1 MALQKS
7 LFSDLMPPAN
17 TVILF
22 KPPNGQ
28 ILLSVTY
35 TSQLSV
41 ISNFRKDEQVFAV
54 RSLMGNI
61 TQMQS
66 QDASFRNII
75 DKLPV
80 FLQPLSKYP
89 VVFGHFLEIQFLAS
103 PSQIITSMKTFER
116 YLYVGLSSHFFF

>member
-28 ILLSVTY
+28 I
-35 TSQLSV
+35 QLSV

-66 QDASFRNII
+66 QDAFFRNII

-89 VVFGHFLEIQFLAS
+89 DVFGHFLEIQFLAS